1 MTAFDRGKPSK
12 NFGDDNN
19 SSSIPR
25 IARPSQF
32 TNNGCLGA
40 VIDDGDFLKSNIP
53 VQICSLAG

>member
-25 IARPSQF
+25 IARPSQLIE
-32 TNNGCLGA
+32 NGCLGA
-40 VIDDGDFLKSNIP
+40 VIHDGDFLKSNIP
-53 VQICSLAG
+53 VQIRG